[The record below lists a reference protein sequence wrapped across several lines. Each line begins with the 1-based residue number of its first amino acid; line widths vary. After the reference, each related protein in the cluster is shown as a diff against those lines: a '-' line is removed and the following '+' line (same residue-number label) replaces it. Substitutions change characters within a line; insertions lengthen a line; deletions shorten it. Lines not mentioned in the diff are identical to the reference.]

1 MCFSASASFI
11 AGASLSAVG
20 GTTLI
25 KTERRAEIPFA
36 MIPLLFGIQQITE
49 GMIWLTF
56 RVDAPLLKMTMIF
69 VYSLFSHVLWPIF
82 IPFSIVLLE
91 TGPWRKKTI
100 SALQLVGIAVGLY
113 LLYFILKFPV
123 TAEVVGKHIVYDSP
137 HFYIFVVMVFYLAA
151 TCASCLLSS
160 YKMINLFGALLLLS
174 FISAYRI
181 HIASLVSVW
190 CFFAAILSL
199 IVYLYF
205 KANNLKTP
213 VVFVWVKNLA
223 KTAETE
229 TGSRKYLYIG
239 LVVPAGAKPEGK
251 SGGCCG

>member
-20 GTTLI
+20 GLTLV
-25 KTERRAEIPFA
+25 KTERPAEIPFA
-36 MIPLLFGIQQITE
+36 TIPLLFGIQQITE
-49 GMIWLTF
+49 GIIWLTF
-56 RVDAPLLKMTMIF
+56 GLDAPLLKSTMTL

-100 SALQLVGIAVGLY
+100 SALQLTGISVGLY

-123 TAEVVGKHIVYDSP
+123 TAEVVGTHIVYDSP
-137 HFYIFVVMVFYLAA
+137 HFYILVVMALYLAA
-151 TCASCLLSS
+151 TCASCLVSS
-160 YKMINLFGALLLLS
+160 HKMINLFGALLLVS
-174 FISAYRI
+174 FIAAYEI

-205 KANNLKTP
+205 KYGNSRVPILTNDTCQNGSIFSR
-213 VVFVWVKNLA
+213 VA
-223 KTAETE
+223 K
-229 TGSRKYLYIG
+229 
-239 LVVPAGAKPEGK
+239 KP
-251 SGGCCG
+251 